1 MDYAAFHRSLTGQ
14 GSPADLSPVLQA
26 LWHLGRKEWERAH
39 AIAQDERGADSH
51 WVHAHLHRVEGDL
64 SNAAYWYARAGRSV
78 CSGDLEAEWESI
90 VRTLLS
96 QSL

>member
-1 MDYAAFHRSLTGQ
+1 MDYATFHHSLTGQ
-14 GSPADLSPVLQA
+14 EPPAELSPDLKA
-26 LWHLGRKEWERAH
+26 LWHLGRKEWDRAH
-39 AIAQDERGADSH
+39 AIAQNGRDADSH

-78 CSGDLEAEWESI
+78 GSGNLEFEWENM

-96 QSL
+96 ERL